1 MVWLSFL
8 WGHCSFPLGPGVRKI
23 LFVPFKS
30 GVSVCPSPV
39 KVLQSNPTNLQNQI
53 PWGFLVPLPN
63 PQSGKPDMGLRTFT
77 IVGYLLCVIVLQF
90 SGCPP
95 GRYGILFY
103 CHCALSTILL
113 QLFCLWMWGIFFWS
127 VSSSSCWWLYSSWL
141 WFQCSHTRWTHIFYS
156 NILNQSLNSSIF

>member
-63 PQSGKPDMGLRTFT
+63 PQSGKPDMGLRTF
-77 IVGYLLCVIVLQF
+77 ILVGELLWYNYFPVCGSPIWQVWDL
-90 SGCPP
+90 
-95 GRYGILFY
+95 IL
-103 CHCALSTILL
+103 S
-113 QLFCLWMWGIFFWS
+113 
-127 VSSSSCWWLYSSWL
+127 
-141 WFQCSHTRWTHIFYS
+141 
-156 NILNQSLNSSIF
+156 